1 MIDVTSLDEIGHFQN
16 DWLDAHHHFSFGEYM
31 NPDRMGLGPL
41 RVWNDDTIVAKGGF
55 PPHGHR
61 DMEIITYVRH
71 GAITHEDNLGN
82 RGRTEAGDV
91 QIMSAGTGI
100 QHSEFNVEDEATQIF
115 QIWITPD
122 REGHAPRWETKTFP
136 RGEQA
141 GSLVLLASGRAEDDG
156 LGAPMIHQDAA
167 LFGAT
172 LEVGDSVTHTL
183 EPGRRAYVVAVGGA
197 ITINGTDAPARAG
210 VAVSDETDI
219 VIVAKEPG
227 EVVLLDLP

>member
-1 MIDVTSLDEIGHFQN
+1 MIDVTPLEDLGHA
-16 DWLDAHHHFSFGEYM
+16 DHGWLDARHHFSFANYYD
-31 NPDRMGLGPL
+31 PDRMGFGPL
-41 RVWNDDTIVAKGGF
+41 RVWNDDVIKPGKGF
-55 PPHGHR
+55 PMHPHA
-61 DMEIITYVRH
+61 DMEIITYLRK
-71 GAITHEDNLGN
+71 GEISHEDNLGN
-82 RGRTEAGDV
+82 KGVTVAGDV
-91 QIMSAGTGI
+91 QVMSAGTGI
-100 QHSEFNVEDEATQIF
+100 VHSEYNRGEVDTELF
-115 QIWITPD
+115 QIWIETD
-122 REGHAPRWETKTFP
+122 RAGHEPRWDAKKFLDAG
-136 RGEQA
+136 RGA
-141 GSLVLLASGRAEDDG
+141 VLEPLASGRKGHDDA
-156 LGAPMIHQDAA
+156 LMIHQDAA

>member
-1 MIDVTSLDEIGHFQN
+1 
-16 DWLDAHHHFSFGEYM
+16 
-31 NPDRMGLGPL
+31 
-41 RVWNDDTIVAKGGF
+41 
-55 PPHGHR
+55 
-61 DMEIITYVRH
+61 
-71 GAITHEDNLGN
+71 
-82 RGRTEAGDV
+82 
-91 QIMSAGTGI
+91 
-100 QHSEFNVEDEATQIF
+100 
-115 QIWITPD
+115 
-122 REGHAPRWETKTFP
+122 
-136 RGEQA
+136 
-141 GSLVLLASGRAEDDG
+141 
-156 LGAPMIHQDAA
+156 MIHQDAA